1 MIIHLN
7 KSAEIITIHDLPQ
20 RAFLEIRDLTG
31 RLIRS
36 VLTVTPTYTMDSENW
51 LNGLYMITAV
61 HDEQI
66 QTLQL
71 QIKH

>member
-1 MIIHLN
+1 MIHLN
-7 KSAEIITIHDLPQ
+7 KSAEIITINDLPQ
-20 RAFLEIRDLTG
+20 RAILEIRDLTG

-36 VLTVTPTYTMDSENW
+36 VLTVTPTFTMDSENW
-51 LNGLYMITAV
+51 LNGSYVITAV
-61 HDEQI
+61 HDKEI